1 MTIREAVRLTEG
13 KNAGIVNRAS
23 VQYAETLL
31 LDGEEPSAAVVANI
45 ATAREHFPGVVVLTD
60 RRVLAACGLPGI
72 KRAASCG
79 PGWTCQEDPSAIRYK
94 FTFSD
99 GKNTFSMTI
108 DPDTGERFSRYIA
121 LSNGDE
127 NAFDAVLENSDSG
140 ILNPA
145 LLRSRRRARQAK
157 AKQAAEA
164 SSSQHNKGV
173 TATEQTDIKAEARR
187 LSRKLEEAQSKGRV
201 ADTDPMAVAAR
212 LAAELAEKESD

>member
-1 MTIREAVRLTEG
+1 MTIREAIRLTQG
-13 KNAGIVNRAS
+13 NDAGIVNRLS

-31 LDGEEPSAAVVANI
+31 LHGEEPSAAVIANV

-60 RRVLAACGLPGI
+60 RRVLAVCGLPGI
-72 KRAASCG
+72 KRAAACG
-79 PGWTCQEDPSAIRYK
+79 PNWTCQEDPSAIRYK

-99 GKNTFSMTI
+99 GKSAFSVTL
-108 DPDTGERFSRYIA
+108 DPDTGDRFSRHIA
-121 LSNGDE
+121 FSNGDE
-127 NAFDAVLENSDSG
+127 HAFDAAPEDSGG

-145 LLRSRRRARQAK
+145 LMRSKRRARQ

-164 SSSQHNKGV
+164 SPQRKD
-173 TATEQTDIKAEARR
+173 TPAAKQADIKAEARR
-187 LSRKLEEAQSKGRV
+187 LSRRLEEARSKGRV